1 MESPKMYSRKPKQ
14 KFEINF
20 QEDITLIL
28 TKMTTDQI
36 VRLFFVIASL
46 LPLSYEFISLYQ
58 YEFKD
63 FLRRIGDTLGDNIRK
78 QIKSD
83 RIPEIVDL
91 ANVSVNSDSEMKYP
105 FISSFLSGLGGPLM
119 DKNLSQNL
127 MESIIKLVVPE
138 YNSFLGWR
146 DSLVFFVR
154 THSKATSSALSHMIA
169 HPTYRQILH
178 FMKKLKPSFNAV
190 RSCEDVITTFD
201 NEQKLKK
208 SYRLGGAV
216 NSNKMSISLCTMVLH
231 LYPAIKTKIQFVPS
245 LSPAKWLWNRRP
257 DNFLEGETF
266 KKALKNH
273 KENWWNEILKQ
284 VWESVENDESGPT
297 EAKRS
302 KSERGERIENRR
314 NLYEFAKSNHPE
326 KPAEIEVGEPYDLN
340 PSSYQDTKQIIRNES
355 QKAGISKYGSGDR
368 SWLTIVCDG
377 SPFKLFLSLFN
388 ILFFCKSCK
397 LPCGE
402 LKTHIDEVHG
412 GRKDSIEMEFDHVL
426 PLCGPGHVEKT
437 ILSAAISV
445 LWDLIGFQ
453 KIAAVCNFKS
463 KAQQEMLKK
472 VKDHHISADFLI
484 ICLQTVS
491 KEICYEFCKEWR
503 KTNSHIPIFKDLKQ
517 YFKAGST
524 WISNVNLARMFSV
537 VNGPLLSTFLLRVGV
552 RCSNGPL
559 YYGAMSE
566 CLSLLYHNKNSN
578 YIRMLHFELFM
589 IQNAPEPVKQF
600 VMMNLFQRNP
610 NHNNQNTA
618 QGVDY
623 KLEEYNK
630 LFKHFE
636 VSTAPSI
643 EDWIK
648 IASAAPQFKQIMEH
662 QSKDYNIEFGIY
674 SEPGAPDYQERIK
687 SCIEMIR
694 ESGEMK
700 SNSVKDLGNLDGKK
714 LKKKE
719 TFEYEKEFKK
729 RKDDYLKL
737 VTMENS
743 FIKAELAFN
752 ATSFIESE
760 NL

>member
-1 MESPKMYSRKPKQ
+1 
-14 KFEINF
+14 
-20 QEDITLIL
+20 
-28 TKMTTDQI
+28 
-36 VRLFFVIASL
+36 
-46 LPLSYEFISLYQ
+46 
-58 YEFKD
+58 
-63 FLRRIGDTLGDNIRK
+63 
-78 QIKSD
+78 
-83 RIPEIVDL
+83 
-91 ANVSVNSDSEMKYP
+91 
-105 FISSFLSGLGGPLM
+105 
-119 DKNLSQNL
+119 
-127 MESIIKLVVPE
+127 
-138 YNSFLGWR
+138 
-146 DSLVFFVR
+146 
-154 THSKATSSALSHMIA
+154 
-169 HPTYRQILH
+169 
-178 FMKKLKPSFNAV
+178 
-190 RSCEDVITTFD
+190 
-201 NEQKLKK
+201 
-208 SYRLGGAV
+208 
-216 NSNKMSISLCTMVLH
+216 
-231 LYPAIKTKIQFVPS
+231 
-245 LSPAKWLWNRRP
+245 
-257 DNFLEGETF
+257 
-266 KKALKNH
+266 
-273 KENWWNEILKQ
+273 
-284 VWESVENDESGPT
+284 
-297 EAKRS
+297 
-302 KSERGERIENRR
+302 
-314 NLYEFAKSNHPE
+314 
-326 KPAEIEVGEPYDLN
+326 
-340 PSSYQDTKQIIRNES
+340 
-355 QKAGISKYGSGDR
+355 
-368 SWLTIVCDG
+368 
-377 SPFKLFLSLFN
+377 
-388 ILFFCKSCK
+388 
-397 LPCGE
+397 
-402 LKTHIDEVHG
+402 
-412 GRKDSIEMEFDHVL
+412 MEFDHVL

-484 ICLQTVS
+484 ICLQTLS

-743 FIKAELAFN
+743 FIKAELAFK